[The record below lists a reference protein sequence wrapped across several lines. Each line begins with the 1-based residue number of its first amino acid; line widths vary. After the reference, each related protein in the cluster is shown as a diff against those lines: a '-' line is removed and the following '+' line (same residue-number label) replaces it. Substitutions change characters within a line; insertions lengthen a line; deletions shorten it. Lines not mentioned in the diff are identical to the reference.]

1 MLKQVQNIF
10 LPTIASENNT
20 FLDEITQTLRV
31 PREIIASDREIS
43 KVWGELPEELS
54 LIPREYLNPTL
65 ARMCIA
71 VRTGLF
77 DSALNYIWN
86 TTVISLREKLKK
98 FGLGIAASILNKN
111 ISENH
116 LNEIQDADLLTYC
129 LELNLISEDGYFFLN
144 QCRDIRNNY
153 STAHPVGS
161 GAMIDRHKL
170 LSFLHDCIQYSF
182 NDDTNLV
189 GVDVK
194 LFMDTIKNTPLD
206 DEAIASWETQIKKT
220 NTKQKQALIKTLY
233 GIYCDKDVNEVGRKN
248 SEKLLEKC
256 KDILTSDIL
265 ASILCQYQEYELSGK
280 TEKIKASNILFEK
293 LELLKYLPESKQC
306 LIFSKAVDNLMMV
319 HNSFNNFY
327 NEPPFAE
334 RLFEL
339 SSQLAVPPSIQRK
352 FVETVAL
359 CSVGNPYG
367 VSQGAIIYYDEM
379 IKNFSPLEIKLFFTN
394 LADSNSY
401 FSRLTKTHKFCN
413 DRLKIIL
420 QIIDRENIPV
430 EYQTL
435 YDKIKA

>member
-1 MLKQVQNIF
+1 MLKPVQNIF
-10 LPTIASENNT
+10 LPTIASENDT
-20 FLDEITQTLRV
+20 FLDEVTRNLRV
-31 PREIIASDREIS
+31 PREIIASDKEIS
-43 KVWGELPEELS
+43 KVWEELPEELS

-98 FGLGIAASILNKN
+98 FGLGIAASILNKS
-111 ISENH
+111 ISESH
-116 LNEIQDADLLTYC
+116 LNEIQDVDLLTYC

-161 GAMIDRHKL
+161 GTMIDRHKL

-189 GVDVK
+189 GVNVK

-206 DEAIASWETQIKKT
+206 DTSIESWEAQIRKT
-220 NTKQKQALIKTLY
+220 NTKQKQALIKSLY
-233 GIYCDKDVNEVGRKN
+233 GIYCDKDVNEEGRKN
-248 SEKLLEKC
+248 SEKLLKKC

-265 ASILCQYQEYELSGK
+265 AGILSQYQEYELSGK
-280 TEKIKASNILFEK
+280 TEKIKASNILLEK
-293 LELLKYLPESKQC
+293 LGLLKYLPESKQC
-306 LIFSKAVDNLMMV
+306 FIFSKAIDNLMLV
-319 HNSFNNFY
+319 HNGFNNFY

-339 SSQLAVPPSIQRK
+339 SSQLAVPNSIQRK
-352 FVETVAL
+352 FVEAIAL

-367 VSQGAIIYYDEM
+367 VSQGASIYYDEM
-379 IKNFSPLEIKLFFTN
+379 IKNFSPLEIKLFFTDLSN
-394 LADSNSY
+394 SNSY
-401 FSRLTKTHKFCN
+401 FSRLIKTHQFCN
-413 DRLKIIL
+413 NRLKIIL
-420 QIIDRENIPV
+420 QIIKRENVPV

-435 YDKIKA
+435 YDKIIA